1 MFTLVYSLFE
11 TKLNAPL
18 TSSSL
23 TKTFLIMFAITAAS
37 FLESREHQQKTLEHH
52 CSLTFNL
59 QAGYLVCK
67 RKACKCMKSGIKPKL
82 RLFLPLLLY
91 KIQWRYFPTYASMP
105 FGSGVPWGSTK
116 KE

>member
-1 MFTLVYSLFE
+1 
-11 TKLNAPL
+11 
-18 TSSSL
+18 
-23 TKTFLIMFAITAAS
+23 MFAITAAS
-37 FLESREHQQKTLEHH
+37 FLESREHQQKTLKHH

-59 QAGYLVCK
+59 QAGYLVGK
-67 RKACKCMKSGIKPKL
+67 RKVHKCMKRDIKPKL